1 MIKHVKYIVGKMI
14 GARLGA
20 SVHASGLSVHASGR
34 VQFSA
39 VGTRLKACTYAFILF
54 ASVNANA
61 QNIPTGGTTPAP
73 SITVRPAPAAYTG
86 VPANYL
92 RTFVPQVPIQDTSLI
107 NMSSAVEDV
116 QTAIVYADS
125 YGRPVETV
133 AKQLSPGKKDNVS
146 APYYDEFG
154 RSGAFSYPPFVAV
167 SGNTNDGAF
176 KSNPF
181 QQDSVFY
188 KSLYP
193 AEQVIYGQTIYD
205 GSPANMP
212 VKTMAPGNE
221 NGGADRGKTFTHRS
235 STTADSVRFWTIGI
249 STEDDL
255 PATAAYYLPGTL
267 SVQEATDEHGIK
279 SITYTDLAGKTI
291 LTKAQLANSPA
302 TGPTGWLCTYYV
314 YDETGRLRTM
324 IPPKAT
330 EQLTTNNYQLTTD
343 INDGLCYRYWY
354 DSRGRQIMKYIPG
367 KGKSYTAYD
376 LLDRP
381 VMTQDPKLRLTNQ
394 WAFVL
399 YDAQSRPV
407 KSGIITNSNTVAS
420 IQAAAAASS
429 SYPTLSGSYTVFTET
444 YYDNYDW
451 VSNTGAP
458 VSATLDESNITGTNF
473 ITSYN
478 TSPDYAQQ
486 IAQSANIRGMATG
499 SKSLVL
505 GSSNYLYAVVFYD
518 SYGRSVQTQQ
528 KNYSGGTDVSTV
540 QYSYAGIVLRS
551 HLAHSKSGTNAQT
564 HSMLTKYSYDHAHRL
579 LTLTKNADNT
589 GDKIQSQLTY
599 AETGQVEQ
607 KVFGS
612 SVETQQYSYN
622 ISGQLTGIN
631 SGYVTTPNATT
642 AYFGEAL
649 SYAHGFTANQYNG
662 GIAGVQWKTGGD
674 NIQRA
679 YGYAYDNVGRLTK
692 ADFVQQ
698 NTGSTAWTTDKAN
711 YTVSGLT
718 YDAGG
723 NILNMTQK
731 GLLTGSS
738 ATIDSLTYTYFAN
751 SNRLQKIA
759 DAASAGGGLG
769 DFKDSSNAGN
779 DYAYDANGNI
789 ILDNNR
795 HLHTASGSAG
805 AVFNLL
811 DKPDSMTVAGRS
823 TTYYTY
829 DAGGAMLQKKV
840 KDYVKNTTS
849 TYTYISSYV
858 YLNDTLQYAA
868 TEEGR
873 ARWSSVVGPSSV
885 YYDYYIKDHAGNIRA
900 MLTDEQR
907 VDQYPAATMET
918 GTYATEDSIYANL
931 NTRVLRSSVADFP
944 SDPPPDNFEAPTTN
958 DYAAQLSGAAGA
970 HKVGPSIV
978 LKVMAG
984 DQFNIKVH
992 SWYRT
997 NSVTPGTP
1005 SPIGDIATAMIN
1017 AVSGTAVLNTH
1028 GVTGT
1033 ELTNAG
1039 SFNPTNFLNTQDSGT
1054 TTTKPKAFLNWILF
1068 DEQFNYVSSSSGFE
1082 QVPDES
1088 AFGTG
1093 ANAHTYL
1100 HVKNNMPVSKSGY
1113 LYIYTSNETPNINV
1127 YFDNLQVTHRRGAL
1141 LETNEYYP
1149 FGLPMK
1155 NISCKAA
1162 GTLQNRNKS
1171 NGGNMYEDEGDLNYS
1186 NTFYR
1191 KYDAQVGRFTGI
1203 DMMAESFAGINP
1215 YQFGVNNPIMFND
1228 PTGALSVAEFSTI
1241 LNTLWN
1247 SANGGTWSSNSSGGG
1262 VGYGGGSNI
1271 YLFGDKATADFFGG
1285 LGASGNEYNFGT
1297 DGNLRVNGLFVTSV
1311 ENNTR
1316 GGRAGISLGGYYEN
1330 RGRAE
1335 NSNTNDEV
1343 TMGSLFFKNS
1353 TFGHSDV
1360 SGMSQGFS
1368 SLLMFPGAGAI
1379 PLGGGGIGSV
1389 ALGEGAAAAGAISL
1403 PLALGIGTRVYEEAL
1418 KRDNINKV
1426 YVTYVKP
1433 SKTNLKDVY
1442 VGRCSGYG
1450 DPISVL
1456 SRYDA
1461 THRMNAFYGPAVMDQ
1476 AINCTVAAMLST
1488 PNAPGST
1495 MGATFVPYSAIRGRE
1510 QQLMDFFSMSGYTL
1524 GNSYRGVSQYNPLG
1538 KVYYYSSSLQFGTI
1552 APYTGF

>member
-1 MIKHVKYIVGKMI
+1 
-14 GARLGA
+14 
-20 SVHASGLSVHASGR
+20 
-34 VQFSA
+34 
-39 VGTRLKACTYAFILF
+39 
-54 ASVNANA
+54 
-61 QNIPTGGTTPAP
+61 
-73 SITVRPAPAAYTG
+73 VRPAPAAYSG

-92 RTFVPQVPIQDTSLI
+92 RTFVPQVPIQDTSVI

-125 YGRPVETV
+125 YGRPIESV

-154 RSGAFSYPPFVAV
+154 RSGSFSYPPFVAV

-176 KSNPF
+176 KANPF

-205 GSPANMP
+205 GSPMNMP
-212 VKTMAPGNE
+212 VKAMAPGNE
-221 NGGADRGKTFTHRS
+221 NGGADRGKTFAHRS
-235 STTADSVRFWTIGI
+235 STAADSVRFWTIAI
-249 STEDDL
+249 STEDDI
-255 PATAAYYLPGTL
+255 PATTAYYLPGTL
-267 SVQEATDEHGIK
+267 SVQEATDEHGVK
-279 SITYTDLAGKTI
+279 NITYTDINGNII
-291 LTKAQLANSPA
+291 LTKVQLANTPSA
-302 TGPTGWLCTYYV
+302 GSTGWLCTYYI

-324 IPPKAT
+324 IPPKAV
-330 EQLTTNNYQLTTD
+330 EQLTADSWVLTTD
-343 INDGLCYRYWY
+343 NRDGLCYRYWY
-354 DSRGRQIMKYIPG
+354 DSRGRQIMKYVPG
-367 KGKSYTAYD
+367 KGKSYIAYD

-381 VMTQDPKLRLTNQ
+381 VMTQDPKLGLSNQ

-399 YDAQSRPV
+399 YDAQNRPG
-407 KSGIITNSNTVAS
+407 KSGVITNSNTVAS
-420 IQAAAAASS
+420 VQAAAAASS
-429 SYPTLSGSYTVFTET
+429 NYPVLSGAYTIFTET

-451 VSNTGAP
+451 VSSTGAP
-458 VSATLDESNITGTNF
+458 VSATLDGSNITGTNF

-478 TSPDYAQQ
+478 ASPDYAQQ
-486 IAQSANIRGMATG
+486 ITQSANIRGMATG
-499 SKSLVL
+499 SKTLVL
-505 GSSNYLYAVVFYD
+505 GSSTYLYAVVFYD

-540 QYSYAGIVLRS
+540 QYSYGSTILRS
-551 HLAHSKSGTNAQT
+551 HLAHSKAGTNAQT
-564 HSMLTKYSYDHAHRL
+564 HTMLTKYSYDHAHRL
-579 LTLTKNADNT
+579 LSLTKSAD
-589 GDKIQSQLTY
+589 GLADKVLSQLTY
-599 AETGQVEQ
+599 AETGQVQQ

-612 SVETQQYSYN
+612 SVETQQYNYN

-631 SGYVTTPNATT
+631 SGYATTPNATT

-662 GIAGVQWKTGGD
+662 GVAGVQWKTGGD

-679 YGYAYDNVGRLTK
+679 YGYAYDNAGRLTK

-698 NTGSTAWTTDKAN
+698 NSGSTAWTTDKAD

-723 NILNMTQK
+723 NILSMTQK

-738 ATIDSLTYTYFAN
+738 STIDSLAYTYFAN
-751 SNRLQKIA
+751 SNRLQKIG
-759 DAASAGGGLG
+759 DAATAGGGLG
-769 DFKDSSNAGN
+769 DFKDSSNAGY
-779 DYAYDANGNI
+779 DYTYDANGNI

-811 DKPDSMTVAGRS
+811 DKPDSMTVAGKS

-829 DAGGAMLQKKV
+829 DAGGTMLQKKV
-840 KDYVKNTTS
+840 KDYVKNTTT

-873 ARWSSVVGPSSV
+873 MRLSVVSGQPSAF
-885 YYDYYIKDHAGNIRA
+885 YDYYINDHAGNIRA

-907 VDQYPAATMET
+907 TDQYPAATMET
-918 GTYATEDSIYANL
+918 ANLTTEQQFYANL
-931 NTRVLRSSVADFP
+931 DTRVLRSSVTDFP
-944 SDPPPDNFEAPTTN
+944 SDPPPDNLEAPTTN
-958 DYAAQLSGAAGA
+958 DYAAQLSGATGA
-970 HKVGPSIV
+970 RKTGPSIV

-1028 GVTGT
+1028 GVTNT

-1039 SFNPTNFLNTQDSGT
+1039 SFDPTNFLNTQSSGT

-1127 YFDNLQVTHRRGAL
+1127 YFDNLQVSHKRGAL

-1155 NISCKAA
+1155 NISYKAA
-1162 GTLQNRNKS
+1162 GTIQNRYKS
-1171 NGGNMYEDEGDLNYS
+1171 NGGNMYEDEGELNYS
-1186 NTFYR
+1186 NTFFR

-1203 DMMAESFAGINP
+1203 DMMAEECADVNP
-1215 YQFGVNNPIMFND
+1215 YHFGYDNPVMFSD
-1228 PTGALSVAEFSTI
+1228 PSGALSQMGSDGRYHHQWTNI
-1241 LNTLWN
+1241 LGDVGNYG
-1247 SANGGTWSSNSSGGG
+1247 NGSENFDDWGGGHGSSGGDDGRARSGSGQWGGIWSEAGGYRAFTSEQAAFNWGLAYLASNGLWGKNGFASSAESAQLAYAGNGGWDAGILSTDYSMTVFGSIKNGNWETSRTEMGNGYKRNGGDGGNISPRSFNFTPMTSAMYEAG
-1262 VGYGGGSNI
+1262 VS
-1271 YLFGDKATADFFGG
+1271 G
-1285 LGASGNEYNFGT
+1285 LWLEVNFGPWGILGSKRFNFQPIYVDFPSST
-1297 DGNLRVNGLFVTSV
+1297 K
-1311 ENNTR
+1311 
-1316 GGRAGISLGGYYEN
+1316 AG
-1330 RGRAE
+1330 
-1335 NSNTNDEV
+1335 
-1343 TMGSLFFKNS
+1343 KK
-1353 TFGHSDV
+1353 
-1360 SGMSQGFS
+1360 FS
-1368 SLLMFPGAGAI
+1368 SSEAAKISAEGFQEAITAVAITMQFKSQEQVEAMDFSQVQLMFTTSATFFISAHTNAGAI
-1379 PLGGGGIGSV
+1379 
-1389 ALGEGAAAAGAISL
+1389 
-1403 PLALGIGTRVYEEAL
+1403 
-1418 KRDNINKV
+1418 
-1426 YVTYVKP
+1426 VTNRK
-1433 SKTNLKDVY
+1433 
-1442 VGRCSGYG
+1442 
-1450 DPISVL
+1450 
-1456 SRYDA
+1456 
-1461 THRMNAFYGPAVMDQ
+1461 F
-1476 AINCTVAAMLST
+1476 
-1488 PNAPGST
+1488 
-1495 MGATFVPYSAIRGRE
+1495 
-1510 QQLMDFFSMSGYTL
+1510 
-1524 GNSYRGVSQYNPLG
+1524 G
-1538 KVYYYSSSLQFGTI
+1538 KGTI
-1552 APYTGF
+1552 TTPAIWGP

>member
-1 MIKHVKYIVGKMI
+1 MRKYLKYISLLSFF
-14 GARLGA
+14 AYT
-20 SVHASGLSVHASGR
+20 HAH
-34 VQFSA
+34 
-39 VGTRLKACTYAFILF
+39 
-54 ASVNANA
+54 A
-61 QNIPTGGTTPAP
+61 QNVPTGGTTPAP
-73 SITVRPAPAAYTG
+73 TITVRPAPAAYSG
-86 VPANYL
+86 IPANYL
-92 RTFVPQVPIQDTSLI
+92 RTFVPQVPIQDTSVI
-107 NMSSAVEDV
+107 NMSSTIEDV
-116 QTAIVYADS
+116 QTATVYVDS
-125 YGRPVETV
+125 YGRTLESVV
-133 AKQLSPGKKDNVS
+133 KQLSPAKKDNVS

-154 RSGAFSYPPFVAV
+154 RSGSFSYPSFVAV

-176 KSNPF
+176 KANPF

-205 GSPANMP
+205 GSPMNMP
-212 VKTMAPGNE
+212 VKAMAPGNE
-221 NGGADRGKTFTHRS
+221 NGGANRGTAFTHRS
-235 STTADSVRFWTIGI
+235 NITADSVRFWTISI

-255 PATAAYYLPGTL
+255 PTTATYYLPGTL
-267 SVQEATDEHGIK
+267 NVQETTDEHGIK
-279 SITYTDLAGKTI
+279 SVKYTDISGNTI
-291 LTKAQLANSPA
+291 LTKVQLTNTPA
-302 TGPTGWLCTYYV
+302 TGPTGWLCTYYI

-324 IPPKAT
+324 IPPKAVEKLVT
-330 EQLTTNNYQLTTD
+330 DSWVLTTD
-343 INDGLCYRYWY
+343 NSDGLCYRYWY
-354 DSRGRQIMKYIPG
+354 DSRGRQVMKYIPG
-367 KGKSYTAYD
+367 KGKSYTIYD
-376 LLDRP
+376 LFDRP
-381 VMTQDPKLRLTNQ
+381 VMTQDPKLRLTHQ
-394 WAFVL
+394 WSFVL

-407 KSGIITNSNTVAS
+407 KSGIVSNDSTVS
-420 IQAAAAASS
+420 LIQAVAAVTNNYPILSS
-429 SYPTLSGSYTVFTET
+429 NYTIYSEN

-451 VSNTGAP
+451 VSFSGAP
-458 VSATLDESNITGTNF
+458 VSSTIIDSNINSTNF

-478 TSPDYAQQ
+478 TSPDYAQP
-486 IAQSANIRGMATG
+486 IDMSYNIRGATTG
-499 SKSLVL
+499 SKILVL
-505 GSSNYLYAVVFYD
+505 GTSTYLYSSIFYD
-518 SYGRSVQTQQ
+518 SNGRSLQTQQ
-528 KNYSGGTDVSTV
+528 SNYSGGIDVSTV
-540 QYSYAGIVLRS
+540 QYSYGGTVLRT
-551 HLAHSKSGTNAQT
+551 HLAHSKGGTNAQT
-564 HSMLTKYSYDHAHRL
+564 HTMLTKYTYDHAHRL
-579 LTLTKNADNT
+579 LSLTKSAD
-589 GDKIQSQLTY
+589 GMADKLISQLTY
-599 AETGQVEQ
+599 AETGQVST

-612 SVETQQYSYN
+612 NVETQQYSYN

-649 SYAHGFTANQYNG
+649 SYAHGFTTNQYNG
-662 GIAGVQWKTGGD
+662 SIAGVQWKTGGD

-679 YGYAYDNVGRLTK
+679 YGYAYDNAGRLTK

-723 NILNMTQK
+723 NILSMTQK
-731 GLLTGSS
+731 GLLTGSN
-738 ATIDSLTYTYFAN
+738 ATIDSLAYTYFAN

-769 DFKDSSNAGN
+769 DFKDSSNAGY

-795 HLHTASGSAG
+795 HLHTPSGSAG

-811 DKPDSMTVAGRS
+811 DKPDSMTVAGKS
-823 TTYYTY
+823 TTYYIY
-829 DAGGAMLQKKV
+829 DAGGTMLQKKV

-873 ARWSSVVGPSSV
+873 MRIITPSGGGV
-885 YYDYYIKDHAGNIRA
+885 AAAYDYYIKDHAGNIRA

-918 GTYATEDSIYANL
+918 ANLTTEQQFYANL
-931 NTRVLRSSVADFP
+931 DTRVLRSSVTDFP

-958 DYAAQLSGAAGA
+958 DYAAKLSGATGA
-970 HKVGPSIV
+970 RKTGPSIV

-1005 SPIGDIATAMIN
+1005 NPLDDIATAMIN

-1028 GVTGT
+1028 GVTNT

-1039 SFNPTNFLNTQDSGT
+1039 SFDPTSFLNTQDSNT

-1127 YFDNLQVTHRRGAL
+1127 YFDNLQVSHKRGAL

-1155 NISCKAA
+1155 NISYKAA
-1162 GTLQNRNKS
+1162 GTIQNRNKS

-1186 NTFYR
+1186 NTFFR

-1203 DMMAESFAGINP
+1203 DMMAESFAAVNP
-1215 YQFGVNNPIMFND
+1215 YQFAVNNPISSND
-1228 PTGALSVAEFSTI
+1228 PTGALTSGLSQKGPDQNYHASW
-1241 LNTLWN
+1241 LADLM
-1247 SANGGTWSSNSSGGG
+1247 NGSSNAMNFWGDIENSGGG
-1262 VGYGGGSNI
+1262 GGG
-1271 YLFGDKATADFFGG
+1271 
-1285 LGASGNEYNFGT
+1285 
-1297 DGNLRVNGLFVTSV
+1297 
-1311 ENNTR
+1311 
-1316 GGRAGISLGGYYEN
+1316 
-1330 RGRAE
+1330 
-1335 NSNTNDEV
+1335 
-1343 TMGSLFFKNS
+1343 
-1353 TFGHSDV
+1353 
-1360 SGMSQGFS
+1360 
-1368 SLLMFPGAGAI
+1368 
-1379 PLGGGGIGSV
+1379 GGGGIGNGPYAGFWSLYIQANFFEGPPTNIQTNIPGFGQAFVSLVPGTLNLAFYSV
-1389 ALGEGAAAAGAISL
+1389 ANPNVQYTGNNAAVVDLLSTLTDVLTSSNADISNRANSMLFGNVVNNIYVTTPTGGQGPRLPETDATGALIATNTPYTYQSNPARQEDRIPNNGVNDYKAQFAADFLSIAYLKGKGLDLVSAPTAQNPNGTLDPNGRIFWKPGDNSK
-1403 PLALGIGTRVYEEAL
+1403 PDYGSVGIGT
-1418 KRDNINKV
+1418 
-1426 YVTYVKP
+1426 
-1433 SKTNLKDVY
+1433 
-1442 VGRCSGYG
+1442 
-1450 DPISVL
+1450 
-1456 SRYDA
+1456 
-1461 THRMNAFYGPAVMDQ
+1461 
-1476 AINCTVAAMLST
+1476 
-1488 PNAPGST
+1488 
-1495 MGATFVPYSAIRGRE
+1495 
-1510 QQLMDFFSMSGYTL
+1510 SMKQVSDRAYIE
-1524 GNSYRGVSQYNPLG
+1524 NSYLNSHRLTARDFYVSPIMGGNIGGLNFGIFSTHWDPANILG
-1538 KVYYYSSSLQFGTI
+1538 IHF
-1552 APYTGF
+1552 